1 MDVSL
6 DIIIPGSGS
15 TLFSGESLEFPG
27 VLAALALGPDA
38 TRSRVGGAAAEVV
51 VARALDTLPGAA
63 MRAALLER
71 APLAFLEGLW
81 LAAFAAGAAETVIAV
96 ETGSGLAEGIA
107 ALGRL
112 GGPVLRVAE
121 VPRAFMASEDTA
133 LLRLLEGRPAMASA
147 PRVELGGKAASVISI
162 EDLIAAAHRF
172 AGREAGSL
180 VQVQGAVKRPGLVE
194 VPSGGT
200 LRTVVF
206 ELCGGMKGARGF
218 KFALAEGSFIPAG
231 GLDVP
236 AIGLITVGDEGDCV
250 VDQAH
255 RALALTAR
263 ENCGICTICREGTH
277 QLEELLADAST
288 GETRGTD
295 EALIQELGAGLREG
309 SLCAIGR
316 RAPDPLLSGLRHFAD
331 DFDAHLK
338 RKRCPAL
345 VCKAYVTF
353 HILGETCTGCGK
365 CLAVC
370 PEGAIEGE
378 EDYIHVIDQGACTR
392 CGLCFDA
399 CPPEAAAVAKAGALK
414 PRTPKEPIPV
424 GTWKKR

>member
-1 MDVSL
+1 MSL
-6 DIIIPGSGS
+6 EIIIPGSGS

-27 VLAALALGPDA
+27 VLAALALGPEG
-38 TRSRVGGAAAEVV
+38 TRARVGGGAAEVV

-71 APLAFLEGLW
+71 APLAILEGLW
-81 LAAFAAGAAETVIAV
+81 LAAFAAGAAEAVIAV
-96 ETGSGLAEGIA
+96 ETESGLAEGIA
-107 ALGRL
+107 ALERF
-112 GGPVLRVAE
+112 GGPTLRVAV

-133 LLRLLEGRPAMASA
+133 LMRILEGRPALASA
-147 PRVELGGKAASVISI
+147 PRVALGGKAAAVFSI
-162 EDLIAAAHRF
+162 EDLIAIAHRF
-172 AGREAGSL
+172 GGREAGRL

-194 VPSGGT
+194 IPPGTT
-200 LRTVVF
+200 LRAVVF
-206 ELCGGMKGARGF
+206 ELCGGMRGAKAF
-218 KFALAEGSFIPAG
+218 KFALAEGCFIPG
-231 GLDVP
+231 DGLDIP
-236 AIGLITVGDEGDCV
+236 ATGLITIGDEGDCV
-250 VDQAH
+250 VDAAR
-255 RALALTAR
+255 RALALTAY
-263 ENCGICTICREGTH
+263 ENCGICTICREGSH
-277 QLEELLADAST
+277 QLEELLADASS
-288 GETRGTD
+288 GETKGTD
-295 EALIQELGAGLREG
+295 EALIQELDAALREG

-316 RAPDPLLSGLRHFAD
+316 RAPDPLLSGLRHFAE
-331 DFDAHLK
+331 DFDAHFK

-378 EDYIHVIDQGACTR
+378 EDYIHVIDQGSCTR
-392 CGLCFDA
+392 CGLCFDV

>member
-1 MDVSL
+1 VSL
-6 DIIIPGSGS
+6 EISIPGSGS

-27 VLAALALGPDA
+27 ALAALALGPEA
-38 TRSRVGGAAAEVV
+38 TRSRVGGGAADIV

-63 MRAALLER
+63 VRSALLER

-81 LAAFAAGAAETVIAV
+81 LAAFAAGAAEAVAAV
-96 ETGSGLAEGIA
+96 ETEAGLAEGIA
-107 ALGRL
+107 ALERL
-112 GGPVLRVAE
+112 GGPALRVA
-121 VPRAFMASEDTA
+121 VVQRAFMASEDTA
-133 LLRLLEGRPAMASA
+133 LMRLLEGRPALASA
-147 PRVELGGKAASVISI
+147 PRVELGGKAAAVFSI
-162 EDLIAAAHRF
+162 EDLVALSHRF

-180 VQVQGAVKRPGLVE
+180 VQVRGAVNRPGLLE
-194 VPSGGT
+194 VPPGTT
-200 LRTVVF
+200 LRSVIF
-206 ELCGGMKGARGF
+206 ERCGGMRGAKAF
-218 KFALAEGSFIPAG
+218 KFALAEGSFIPAD

-250 VDQAH
+250 VDQAR
-255 RALALTAR
+255 RALALTAY
-263 ENCGICTICREGTH
+263 ENCGICTICREGSH
-277 QLEELLADAST
+277 QLEELLADASS

-295 EALIQELGAGLREG
+295 EALIQELGAALREG

-316 RAPDPLLSGLRHFAD
+316 RAPDPLLSGLRHFAE

-345 VCKAYVTF
+345 VCRAYVTF

-378 EDYIHVIDQGACTR
+378 EDYIHVIDQGACTK
-392 CGLCFDA
+392 CGLCFDV